1 MTVVFPAMPPLPSI
15 SPLLR
20 TLALSD
26 DEQRLVAALQQKM
39 SLDRS
44 TLLLR
49 DAYYNGEQILTD
61 LGIAIPPELQGL
73 HTVVGW
79 PRLAVDA
86 LHERMDVEGFRLSSS
101 DDADTS
107 LWGIWQ
113 ANNLDEESPLAHL
126 DALIFGRAY
135 VLVGTGDDA
144 DLPLIT
150 VESPLNMA
158 GTWDARRRRVSAAL
172 QTYSTDDGGEAA
184 LYLPD
189 ETITLRQAEN
199 ANRWDVV
206 ERDRHRLGFIPVL
219 RMANRQRAHDRSGW
233 SEITTEIMSL
243 TDAACRTL
251 LGLEVAREFYG
262 APQRYILGVAEE
274 AFQDTAGNPVDKW
287 QTYLGRVLA
296 LERDEDGNVPEVGQF
311 TPYNPAVYREIV
323 NLYAEQMSPLTA
335 LPPSYLGQV
344 TDNPASADAIRMS
357 TDRLI
362 KRVRRRETTYSGT
375 WEAAVRLAARFRGQ
389 AIAPDTVIET
399 IWANPEIPTPAAT
412 TDAVAK
418 QIEAGYLPATSDVAG
433 ELLGYSPV
441 QRRRIDAERQRA
453 QGEQALSALLGQAQ
467 GATQQNQQVVTGAD
481 TGQPASG

>member
-1 MTVVFPAMPPLPSI
+1 MTVVPAFPLFPPLPRAGSLG
-15 SPLLR
+15 S
-20 TLALSD
+20 ALSD
-26 DEQRLVAALQQKM
+26 DEQQLLTGLQQKM
-39 SLDRS
+39 SVDHG

-49 DAYYNGEQILTD
+49 DAYYNGEQVLTD
-61 LGIAIPPELQGL
+61 LGISIPPELQGL

-107 LWGIWQ
+107 LWELWQ

-126 DALIFGRAY
+126 DALVFGRSY
-135 VLVGTGDDA
+135 VVVGTGDDP
-144 DLPLIT
+144 DIPLIT

-158 GTWDARRRRVSAAL
+158 GMWDARRRRLSAAL
-172 QTYSTDDGGEAA
+172 QVYDTDDGGEAA

-189 ETITLRQAEN
+189 ETITLRQEHGVT
-199 ANRWDVV
+199 RWEVAD
-206 ERDRHRLGFIPVL
+206 RDRHRLGFVPVL

-243 TDAACRTL
+243 TDAGCRTL
-251 LGLEVAREFYG
+251 LGLEVAREFYA
-262 APQRYILGVAEE
+262 APQRYILGVAED
-274 AFQDTAGNPVDKW
+274 AFQDAQGNTKTAW
-287 QTYLGRVLA
+287 ETYLGRVLA
-296 LERDEDGNVPEVGQF
+296 LERDEDGNVPQVGQF
-311 TPYNPAVYREIV
+311 TPYNPAVYREII

-375 WEAAVRLAARFRGQ
+375 WEAAMRLAARFRGQ
-389 AIAPDTVIET
+389 VIDPNTVIET

-418 QIEAGYLPATSDVAG
+418 QIEAGYLPPTSDVAG

-441 QRRRIDAERQRA
+441 QRRRIDAERQRF
-453 QGEQALSALLGQAQ
+453 QGEQALSALLGQVQA
-467 GATQQNQQVVTGAD
+467 
-481 TGQPASG
+481 QPAQPSPALSSQTETVQQ